1 MMATPMMNEQM
12 RTENSASNLRR
23 TVETFSAPITAPRPN
38 APSMMP

>member
-1 MMATPMMNEQM
+1 MTATPMISEQT
-12 RTENSASNLRR
+12 RTESSASNFRR